1 MGDHGDHDE
10 DDHDDHDDEDEDH
23 EEHEGSG
30 ISDSVVELDDDHVE
44 DHLEVMN
51 YRITINPPVENFD
64 TRSIVKSNYV
74 VLTGLKPGT
83 EYRVELIAVLST
95 GAETDLIETA
105 FTTEGTLQ
113 QKNVDTQCALSFE
126 RIQQGPVLLSA
137 CDFEGGTMCGW
148 SQVRR
153 ENGKINSYHWR
164 IDFERS
170 AAVNNKSKVL
180 LAPYTKRPG
189 SKSAQ
194 LISPRFSGITCLYM
208 EVLMFRKN
216 VQQFAIKVRQNGKE
230 TVISALNGP
239 QGNQW
244 LPIQQSIFL
253 PETMEYQ
260 IVIEAT
266 KGTDWKSAISI
277 DNLNVTSGPCW
288 NQS

>member
-105 FTTEGTLQ
+105 F
-113 QKNVDTQCALSFE
+113 
-126 RIQQGPVLLSA
+126 
-137 CDFEGGTMCGW
+137 
-148 SQVRR
+148 
-153 ENGKINSYHWR
+153 
-164 IDFERS
+164 
-170 AAVNNKSKVL
+170 
-180 LAPYTKRPG
+180 
-189 SKSAQ
+189 
-194 LISPRFSGITCLYM
+194 
-208 EVLMFRKN
+208 
-216 VQQFAIKVRQNGKE
+216 
-230 TVISALNGP
+230 
-239 QGNQW
+239 
-244 LPIQQSIFL
+244 
-253 PETMEYQ
+253 
-260 IVIEAT
+260 
-266 KGTDWKSAISI
+266 
-277 DNLNVTSGPCW
+277 
-288 NQS
+288 